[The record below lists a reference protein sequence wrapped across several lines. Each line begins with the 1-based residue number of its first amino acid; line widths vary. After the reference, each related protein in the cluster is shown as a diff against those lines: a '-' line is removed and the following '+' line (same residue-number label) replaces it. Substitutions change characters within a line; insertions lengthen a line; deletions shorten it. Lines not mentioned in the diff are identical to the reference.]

1 MMTEP
6 QKMIVKIDKDVA
18 KKIDAVERKKLF
30 DSYLKLYS
38 GFAWVNWTNKQS
50 LGRAWQTALVQC
62 EEFLKNK
69 NQNNPVTKHLKNVAS
84 AHKATWSR
92 VIMTNKNSPNTL
104 NKSPEEIQQLQ
115 QHGKKQIREAMD
127 IINLISAKHL
137 AHTEELNKPNEQS
150 VAKSAPEKTVQ
161 KPLAQKIAPEQMEKT
176 VQKSAAQRL
185 DAQKA
190 AGNQSEKVIK
200 RPVPANAKPI
210 VQKPKEQTGQPV
222 VKQPIE
228 KQNAT
233 DAQRIVQQRMKLFM
247 MMHYNQK
254 VA

>member
-1 MMTEP
+1 MTEP

-18 KKIDAVERKKLF
+18 KKIDAAERKKLF
-30 DSYLKLYS
+30 NSYLTLYS
-38 GFAWVNWTNKQS
+38 GFAWVNWTKKQS
-50 LGRAWQTALVQC
+50 LGCAWQTALTQC
-62 EEFLKNK
+62 EGFLKNK
-69 NQNNPVTKHLKNVAS
+69 NKNNPVIKYLNSVAS

-104 NKSPEEIQQLQ
+104 NKTPEETQQLQ
-115 QHGKKQIREAMD
+115 QHGTKQIREAMD
-127 IINLISAKHL
+127 IINLISAKYF

-150 VAKSAPEKTVQ
+150 VAKSAPEQ
-161 KPLAQKIAPEQMEKT
+161 IEQT

-185 DAQKA
+185 EAQKA
-190 AGNQSEKVIK
+190 ARNQSEKIIK
-200 RPVPANAKPI
+200 RPILDNAKPI
-210 VQKPKEQTGQPV
+210 VQKTKEQTGQPV

-247 MMHYNQK
+247 MMQYNQK
-254 VA
+254 AA

>member
-18 KKIDAVERKKLF
+18 KKIDAAERKKLF

-38 GFAWVNWTNKQS
+38 GFAWVNWTKKQS

-69 NQNNPVTKHLKNVAS
+69 NQNNPVTKYLKNVAS

-137 AHTEELNKPNEQS
+137 AHTEELNKSKEQS

-233 DAQRIVQQRMKLFM
+233 DAQCVVQQRMKLFM

>member
-1 MMTEP
+1 MMIEP

-18 KKIDAVERKKLF
+18 KKIDAAERNKLF
-30 DSYLKLYS
+30 NSYLTLYS
-38 GFAWVNWTNKQS
+38 GFAWVNWTKKQS
-50 LGRAWQTALVQC
+50 LGRAWQTALGQC

-69 NQNNPVTKHLKNVAS
+69 NKNNPVTKYLNSVAS
-84 AHKATWSR
+84 AHKACQSR

-104 NKSPEEIQQLQ
+104 NKTPEEMQQLQ
-115 QHGKKQIREAMD
+115 QHGTKQIREAMD
-127 IINLISAKHL
+127 IINLISAKYP
-137 AHTEELNKPNEQS
+137 AHTEELGNTNTTPK
-150 VAKSAPEKTVQ
+150 VAPEKM
-161 KPLAQKIAPEQMEKT
+161 EQT

-185 DAQKA
+185 EAQKA

-200 RPVPANAKPI
+200 RPLLNNTKPI
-210 VQKPKEQTGQPV
+210 VQKTKEQKDQPV

-228 KQNAT
+228 KQNVT

-254 VA
+254 AA

>member
-1 MMTEP
+1 MMIEP
-6 QKMIVKIDKDVA
+6 QKMIVKIDKDIT
-18 KKIDAVERKKLF
+18 KNIDAAERQKLF
-30 DSYLKLYS
+30 KSYLTLYS
-38 GFAWVNWTNKQS
+38 GFAWVNWTKKQS
-50 LGRAWQTALVQC
+50 LGRAWQTALAQC

-69 NQNNPVTKHLKNVAS
+69 NQNNPVTQYLKNVAA

-137 AHTEELNKPNEQS
+137 AHTEELNKSKEQS
-150 VAKSAPEKTVQ
+150 VAKSAPEKTAQ
-161 KPLAQKIAPEQMEKT
+161 KPEAQKITPLKTEQT

-190 AGNQSEKVIK
+190 AGNQSEKIIK
-200 RPVPANAKPI
+200 RPVLKQTKPVI
-210 VQKPKEQTGQPV
+210 KKPT
-222 VKQPIE
+222 E
-228 KQNAT
+228 KQNAI
-233 DAQRIVQQRMKLFM
+233 DAQHLVQQRIKLFSIM
-247 MMHYNQK
+247 YYDRK
-254 VA
+254 VI